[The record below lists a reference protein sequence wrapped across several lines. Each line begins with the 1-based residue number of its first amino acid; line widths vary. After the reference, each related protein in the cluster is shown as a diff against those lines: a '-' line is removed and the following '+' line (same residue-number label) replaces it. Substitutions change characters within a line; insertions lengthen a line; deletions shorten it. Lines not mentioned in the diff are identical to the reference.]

1 MNLLY
6 NLYLEVAGCFF
17 LLVLFIYSFLI
28 MEGKNNSNREFQ
40 RLVALLFICELL
52 DVVTAVTISYGRMIE
67 PRFNLIINTIYFIIV
82 AGSGYQYA
90 VYIESYIVKGRRKT
104 RLEKLYF
111 AAGVFYIILLKTSKK
126 EHHKL

>member
-1 MNLLY
+1 MNLVY
-6 NLYLEVAGCFF
+6 NIYLEVAGCFF

-67 PRFNLIINTIYFIIV
+67 PRFNLIINPIY
-82 AGSGYQYA
+82 
-90 VYIESYIVKGRRKT
+90 
-104 RLEKLYF
+104 
-111 AAGVFYIILLKTSKK
+111 LLLWLGADISMLFT
-126 EHHKL
+126 